1 LTRDASAM
9 DLDINLASILN
20 ILWRRRLIVLG
31 LPALGLLVGVLYGI
45 FGTRRW
51 EATATIRPGITAFAP
66 DGGPVRHWQLKDIT
80 RWYDQQLYR
89 RGLVERLGLAR
100 GARPVIR
107 AEFIAQGLQNLQGG
121 DVITLWTTGTS
132 PELAAAIL
140 DSSIVL
146 FEEYSEAD
154 TVSSQLK
161 LTRDGLLLEIDG
173 LQARLEAVD
182 RDEAALAL
190 KLDKARADSALVVA
204 EDLGMVLRMDALDR
218 HVEYCERRLVDLRDE
233 EPRLV
238 RDLDQVDLAMRR
250 LAAQGAAGS
259 GETVDVPDWV
269 RRDAVLDGGDV
280 LEALTRA
287 KLEVQHAVARN
298 RALQDSLT
306 FVAETKRLDR
316 ARLEID
322 RETTIRARIR
332 ESESTIGDL
341 LLQRQY
347 DLPHKRR
354 DLRTKIHDREVRV
367 TTLSPLQRV
376 GTTVVSDKPVRP
388 RTVRAVAILV
398 VLGAMAG
405 LVLGFAWDYVS
416 GHRDEIFR
424 D

>member
-1 LTRDASAM
+1 MTRDTSATE
-9 DLDINLASILN
+9 LDFDLASLLN

-31 LPALGLLVGVLYGI
+31 LPALGLLLGVLYGI

-51 EATATIRPGITAFAP
+51 EATATIRPGITAFSP

-89 RGLVERLGLAR
+89 RGLVRRLGLDP

-140 DSSIVL
+140 DTSIAL
-146 FEEYSEAD
+146 FEAYSEAD

-161 LTRDGLLLEIDG
+161 LTRDGLLLEVEG
-173 LQARLEAVD
+173 LQGRLEAVD
-182 RDEAALAL
+182 RDDATIVLQLE
-190 KLDKARADSALVVA
+190 KARADSALVVA
-204 EDLGMVLRMDALDR
+204 EDLGMVLRMDGLDR
-218 HVEYCERRLVDLRDE
+218 HVEYCERRLVDLRDD

-238 RDLDQVDLAMRR
+238 RDLDQVDLALRR
-250 LAAQGAAGS
+250 LAAGASAT
-259 GETVDVPDWV
+259 GEPADVPAWI

-298 RALQDSLT
+298 RALQDSMT
-306 FVAETKRLDR
+306 FVAETKRLER

-332 ESESTIGDL
+332 AAENTIGDL
-341 LLQRQY
+341 LLKRAY
-347 DLPHKRR
+347 DIPHKRR
-354 DLRTKIHDREVRV
+354 DLRTQIHERHVRLG
-367 TTLSPLQRV
+367 TLSPLQRV
-376 GTTVVSDKPVRP
+376 GETVVSDKPVRP
-388 RTVRAVAILV
+388 RPLRAIAILV
-398 VLGAMAG
+398 VLGGLAG
-405 LVLGFAWDYVS
+405 VVLGFVWDFVW
-416 GHRDEIFR
+416 GHRREIFR